1 MASSSAIAGVT
12 ADSVQ
17 YLKEAL
23 LLRNEDEVSNA
34 EAAAKFARMI
44 QSSLKSWFTQV
55 NFFLHNIAQLKFSSE
70 TDDCSVLSFVPKVYR
85 LVQCSILI
93 FFLIICLFV
102 HSKDVDG
109 KIVDVEVL
117 GYKKRYDPDKYYVY
131 LLKVYRENSSQPM
144 IIQRTYKEL
153 CELHQKLCMAFPLA
167 TLSR

>member
-102 HSKDVDG
+102 H
-109 KIVDVEVL
+109 IVKMWMV
-117 GYKKRYDPDKYYVY
+117 KSST
-131 LLKVYRENSSQPM
+131 LKFWVIKNGM
-144 IIQRTYKEL
+144 IPTNIMFIY
-153 CELHQKLCMAFPLA
+153 
-167 TLSR
+167 